1 MTPKATPLRS
11 ACLLFAGTAGL
22 LLAAALPAGAQ
33 ATSSRMEGMQLSNDK
48 PIQIESDQ
56 LEIREQDNVAVFTGN
71 VNVVQGTT
79 TLKSGH
85 MVVHYQAKGK
95 GTGESTGAPSIS
107 SGNTNIERIELEDG
121 VLLTSGAQKATGDS
135 GTFEMAT
142 QTFVLKGKRVVL
154 SEGQNVFV
162 GCMLTVLA
170 QTGEAKLDACGGRV
184 KIQLDPQSQKKQ

>member
-1 MTPKATPLRS
+1 MTLTATSLRS
-11 ACLLFAGTAGL
+11 AFLISAS
-22 LLAAALPAGAQ
+22 AAALFLAQHVPASAQ
-33 ATSSRMEGMQLSNDK
+33 AASSRMEGMQLSNDK
-48 PIQIESDQ
+48 PIQIESDK
-56 LEIREQDNVAVFTGN
+56 LEIREQDNIAVFTGN

-85 MVVHYQAKGK
+85 MVVHYKDDGKKG
-95 GTGESTGAPSIS
+95 GQSPSLS
-107 SGNTNIERIELEDG
+107 SGNTNIELIELEDG
-121 VLLTSGAQKATGDS
+121 VFLSSGEQQATGDS
-135 GTFEMAT
+135 GTFEMAS

-162 GCMLTVLA
+162 GCKLTVLA